1 LFFFFFFANFTFYTE
16 YNILQKNFMIFFD
29 EKREPIQEEDLSLG
43 DFSF

>member
-1 LFFFFFFANFTFYTE
+1 LLILHFIQNTIYYKEFYDFF
-16 YNILQKNFMIFFD
+16 